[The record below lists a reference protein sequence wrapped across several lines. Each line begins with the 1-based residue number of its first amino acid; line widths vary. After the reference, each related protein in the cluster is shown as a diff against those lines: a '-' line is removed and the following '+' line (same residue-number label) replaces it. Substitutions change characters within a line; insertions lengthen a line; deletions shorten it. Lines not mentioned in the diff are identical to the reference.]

1 MNQTAPSFEQ
11 QMKSTGI
18 QTETEKNTS
27 YGVTPVQLRS
37 SLLTAVDNYFGLY
50 AM

>member
-1 MNQTAPSFEQ
+1 MNQTALSFEQ

-27 YGVTPVQLRS
+27 YGVAPVQLRS